1 MGYSYVYPP
10 LSKSATSKI
19 DEVEPLPTSPPALPP
34 KIPEET
40 SFLPSLNPQKEFQSF
55 LDNIGNKFNFNNRQR
70 QQPSNPEI
78 QISRNPEVQ
87 ISRNPEIQISRN
99 PDMHSRPS
107 NNVQLVR
114 RRQQI
119 PRNRR
124 PNNAPRR
131 RIDPGTQRKF
141 IKEYVQ
147 LVPDIPNPAN

>member
-55 LDNIGNKFNFNNRQR
+55 LDNIGNKFNFNNRLR

-78 QISRNPEVQ
+78 QV
-87 ISRNPEIQISRN
+87 SRNPEIQISRN
-99 PDMHSRPS
+99 PDMNSRPS

-124 PNNAPRR
+124 PNNSPRR

-147 LVPDIPNPAN
+147 LVPDLPDPAN

>member
-78 QISRNPEVQ
+78 QISRNP
-87 ISRNPEIQISRN
+87 
-99 PDMHSRPS
+99 DMNSRPS

-147 LVPDIPNPAN
+147 LVPDIPDPAN